1 MSAASHAAARR
12 PIVDSGI
19 LRLSAGP
26 ASFELTSPD
35 PAALDRARVVLGP
48 WLNGASG
55 PQPPRARFR
64 VEVDGS
70 GSGRWRVTR
79 DGQEAATADSLD
91 LALAAVEY
99 RATAELLDPETGVV
113 ALHAALLSRE
123 GRGVLLVGPKEAGK
137 STLACAMWRSGW
149 RLHSDDSARIED
161 GHRALGIPRRVSLR
175 MASRDLLGAELWE
188 RIACLPAT
196 TRTSAGLL
204 FHPGE
209 MSPCETP
216 AGVEVAAVMFLAR
229 RGSIAEAAVAERLDA
244 GCALIA
250 LGPYCHRRDAG
261 IGRAL
266 QALQPLADRVP
277 AYDLGRGDLAAM
289 VQRIEDVV
297 AT

>member
-1 MSAASHAAARR
+1 M
-12 PIVDSGI
+12 VDADI
-19 LRLSAGP
+19 LRLAAGP
-26 ASFELTSPD
+26 ACFELTSPD

-48 WLNGASG
+48 WLNGAFG
-55 PQPPRARFR
+55 PHPPRARFR
-64 VEVDGS
+64 VEAHGS
-70 GSGRWRVTR
+70 EASGRWRVTR
-79 DGQEAATADSLD
+79 DGQEAAIVDSLD

-113 ALHAALLSRE
+113 ALHAALLSKG

-137 STLACAMWRSGW
+137 STLACALWRSGW
-149 RLHSDDSARIED
+149 QLHSDDSARIED

-175 MASRDLLGAELWE
+175 AASRDLLGAELWE
-188 RIACLPAT
+188 RIAYLPAT

-216 AGVEVAAVMFLAR
+216 AGVQVTAVMFLAR
-229 RGSIAEAAVAERLDA
+229 RGSTAGAAEAERLDA
-244 GCALIA
+244 GRALLA

-261 IGRAL
+261 IGGAL

-289 VQRIEDVV
+289 VQRIEEVV